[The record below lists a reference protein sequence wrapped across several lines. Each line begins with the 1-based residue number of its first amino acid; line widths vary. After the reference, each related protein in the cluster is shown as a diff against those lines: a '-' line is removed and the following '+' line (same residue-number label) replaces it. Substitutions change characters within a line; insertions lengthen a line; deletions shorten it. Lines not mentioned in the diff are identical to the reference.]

1 MWEPRLFDRST
12 DELAPGQSGAVNLDE
27 WRSAL
32 DRKIAEVLATLSPG
46 PMHDAIAQAL
56 DGGKRIRPL
65 LSMAACAAAGGS
77 YRDALNAAAAIELL
91 HCASLIHDD
100 IMDRSALRRG
110 NPTIHARHGISA
122 AILSGDLLIA
132 LAYRTLHAD
141 HRSRKPDILLEFS
154 ETFVLLCEGQGEDIR
169 FTDANRGGEAAHI
182 EMVRKKTAELLA
194 GSLSIGA
201 RIATDDPSVVE
212 ALRTFGLYL
221 GLAYQA
227 KDDLLDAIGTEQQ
240 TGKTCGTDKRNGRH
254 TYVSLATAEP
264 DAVSRVDAQ
273 ITEHT
278 DKALLALGDL
288 PLTPARQALADL
300 AQLLVE
306 RNI

>member
-1 MWEPRLFDRST
+1 MWEPHLLDRPT
-12 DELAPGQSGAVNLDE
+12 DLPAPGHSDAKSLDE

-32 DRKIAEVLATLSPG
+32 DRTLSDVLSTLSPG
-46 PMHDAIAQAL
+46 PMRDAIAQAL
-56 DGGKRIRPL
+56 EGGKRIRPL
-65 LSMAACAAAGGS
+65 LTMAACAAAGGN

-110 NPTIHARHGISA
+110 KPTVHSQHGISA
-122 AILSGDLLIA
+122 AVLSGDLLIA

-141 HRSRKPDILLEFS
+141 SRSRKPDILREFS

-169 FTDANRGGEAAHI
+169 FTDATQEAGKAHT

-201 RIATDDPSVVE
+201 RIATEDP
-212 ALRTFGLYL
+212 ATIQTLRTFGLYL

-240 TGKTCGTDKRNGRH
+240 TGKTCGTDKKNGRH
-254 TYVSLATAEP
+254 TYVSLASPGT
-264 DAVSRVDAQ
+264 DAVSGVDAR
-273 ITEHT
+273 ITEYT
-278 DKALLALGDL
+278 DKALLALGEL
-288 PLTPARQALADL
+288 PRTPARQMLGNL
-300 AQLLVE
+300 AQLLVD